1 MSASPQPVFEQ
12 RDPSHGLAVR
22 DMFNR
27 IAPTYDL
34 LNRLLSGGIEREGET
49 LYAAFP
55 LRNETVAVKV
65 VSTALAAAS

>member
-34 LNRLLSGGIEREGET
+34 LNRLLSGGIDR
-49 LYAAFP
+49 
-55 LRNETVAVKV
+55 R
-65 VSTALAAAS
+65 